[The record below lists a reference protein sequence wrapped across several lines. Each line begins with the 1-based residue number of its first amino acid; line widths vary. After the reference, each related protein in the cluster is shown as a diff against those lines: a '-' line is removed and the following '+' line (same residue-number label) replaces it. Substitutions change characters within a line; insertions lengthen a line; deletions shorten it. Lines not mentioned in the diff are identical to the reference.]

1 LLVTVTD
8 IFSCELKTKIMIT
21 EKEYLEAQMI
31 IKLYE
36 SHQLNISG
44 GSGSS
49 IPKPPEPPKDRRWR
63 DGDEPPKPK
72 NYR

>member
-1 LLVTVTD
+1 
-8 IFSCELKTKIMIT
+8 MIT

-36 SHQLNISG
+36 SQQLNISG
-44 GSGSS
+44 VIGSS
-49 IPKPPEPPKDRRWR
+49 DKVIPPPPPPPPPPPSRYLKE
-63 DGDEPPKPK
+63 GHEPPKPK

>member
-1 LLVTVTD
+1 
-8 IFSCELKTKIMIT
+8 MIT

-36 SHQLNISG
+36 SQQLNISG
-44 GSGSS
+44 VIGSS
-49 IPKPPEPPKDRRWR
+49 DKIIPPPPSPPEDRVLKE
-63 DGDEPPKPK
+63 GGYVKPPK